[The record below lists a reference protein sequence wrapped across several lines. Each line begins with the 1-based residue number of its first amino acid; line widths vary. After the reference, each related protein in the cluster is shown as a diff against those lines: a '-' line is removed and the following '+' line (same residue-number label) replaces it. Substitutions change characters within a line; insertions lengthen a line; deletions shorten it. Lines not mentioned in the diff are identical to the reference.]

1 MLSAR
6 GKDAL
11 ALLRRHAA
19 KSEAASFPFSPVP
32 PAAPPPGWWFP
43 PMIPEPPQGPPPQVP
58 PIPER
63 KMPKC
68 RKPECICRKPECI
81 CQKPRMLPRK
91 KLAKIPVKAQPK
103 VPQAVLDRRASKFKM
118 APRWHQ
124 GTVAPRALRKNK
136 KVIL

>member
-68 RKPECICRKPECI
+68 RKPECIC
-81 CQKPRMLPRK
+81 QKPRMLPRK

>member
-19 KSEAASFPFSPVP
+19 KSEAASFPFPPVP
-32 PAAPPPGWWFP
+32 PAAPPPGWFP
-43 PMIPEPPQGPPPQVP
+43 PMIPEPPQGPPPQEP

-63 KMPKC
+63 KMPK
-68 RKPECICRKPECI
+68 CRKPECI

-103 VPQAVLDRRASKFKM
+103 VPQAVLDRQPSKFKM

-124 GTVAPRALRKNK
+124 GTVAPRALKKNK

>member
-19 KSEAASFPFSPVP
+19 KSE
-32 PAAPPPGWWFP
+32 
-43 PMIPEPPQGPPPQVP
+43 PPQGPPPQVP

-63 KMPKC
+63 KMPK
-68 RKPECICRKPECI
+68 CRKPECI